1 MSNTGKLVVFS
12 GFSGSGKGTI
22 MKELMAKH
30 GDDYALSVSATT
42 RGPRPGEEHGREYF
56 FISEEEF
63 EQMIKA
69 DGLLEY
75 AKYVDHYYG
84 TPKSYVNEQLS
95 AGKNV
100 ILEIESVG
108 ALNVKKIF
116 PEAVLVFITPP
127 DADELEKRLRG
138 RGTEDEETII
148 ARLRKAAKESE
159 GVEKYDYIVIND
171 TVKEC
176 AVCIDDITHRKE
188 DVLAECSADNADN
201 IRVINQIRQDLKKY

>member
-100 ILEIESVG
+100 ILEIEIQG
-108 ALNVKKIF
+108 ALKIKKQF
-116 PEAVLVFITPP
+116 PDTVLMFVYRCQAECGQACGHLPGQPLHRQRREEGRSTGKDPRRVRRTGEAVHRRGQ
-127 DADELEKRLRG
+127 ADRGAAHCPAHQLR
-138 RGTEDEETII
+138 
-148 ARLRKAAKESE
+148 
-159 GVEKYDYIVIND
+159 
-171 TVKEC
+171 
-176 AVCIDDITHRKE
+176 H
-188 DVLAECSADNADN
+188 
-201 IRVINQIRQDLKKY
+201 

>member
-1 MSNTGKLVVFS
+1 M
-12 GFSGSGKGTI
+12 
-22 MKELMAKH
+22 
-30 GDDYALSVSATT
+30 
-42 RGPRPGEEHGREYF
+42 
-56 FISEEEF
+56 
-63 EQMIKA
+63 
-69 DGLLEY
+69 
-75 AKYVDHYYG
+75 
-84 TPKSYVNEQLS
+84 
-95 AGKNV
+95 

-127 DADELEKRLRG
+127 GARTEKRLRG

-201 IRVINQIRQDLKKY
+201 IKVINQIRQDLKKY